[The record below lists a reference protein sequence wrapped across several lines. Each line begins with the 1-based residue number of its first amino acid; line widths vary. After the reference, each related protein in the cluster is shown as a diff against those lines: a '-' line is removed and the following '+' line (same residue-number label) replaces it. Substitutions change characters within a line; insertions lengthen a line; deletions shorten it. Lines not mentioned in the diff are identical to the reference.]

1 MFSHVY
7 EHRVRFR
14 ECDPMQVVYHT
25 HYIDYFEAARTEA
38 LREMGLPYKALQD
51 SGVIMPVV
59 DLGVRYR
66 RSAYY
71 DDLLAITSI
80 IKEMPRVRIRID
92 YEVRRVDEPDLLV
105 TGHVT
110 LCFFDAE
117 RQRPVS
123 APDSVVA
130 TLAPFFESA
139 S

>member
-1 MFSHVY
+1 
-7 EHRVRFR
+7 
-14 ECDPMQVVYHT
+14 MQVVYHT
-25 HYIDYFEAARTEA
+25 HYIDYFEVARTEA
-38 LREMGLPYKALQD
+38 LREMGLPYKTLQD
-51 SGVIMPVV
+51 SGVVMPVV

-92 YEVRRVDEPDLLV
+92 YEVRRAGEPEMLV
-105 TGHVT
+105 AGHVT
-110 LCFFDAE
+110 LCFFDVE
-117 RQRPVS
+117 RQRPIP

-130 TLAPFFESA
+130 TLTPFFEAA